1 MTTMMDDDTEL
12 VSSSDQKM
20 DDASTENPTV
30 PQADPPSSDDSGD
43 SDSDSDDDA
52 VSNQQIETLESDL
65 SSNPYNYDAYVQYI
79 KLLRKTANLEKLRQA
94 REAMSAIFPLSP
106 SLWLEW
112 ARDEASLASSENV
125 SDIVM
130 LYERGLSDYQS
141 VSLWCDYLNF
151 MLESDPSVH
160 GYTSDG
166 ISKMRSL
173 FERAIPAA
181 GVHVTEGNR
190 IWEGYKAFEEGVL
203 AAIVEADVEEKN
215 KQIQRIRSIFHRH
228 LSVPLKNLSST
239 LSTYKAWELEQGID
253 LDIGSDDL
261 NKVSPQVAAA
271 NKKAQQMYSE
281 RAHLEEHISNK
292 DLSDTEKFQE
302 FMNYIKF
309 EKTSGDPNRVQAIYE
324 RAVAEYP
331 VSSDLWID
339 YTVYLDKTLKV
350 GKAITHAYSR
360 ATRSCPWTE
369 DLWARYLLALERGS
383 APEKEIYAVFEKSL
397 QCTFSSFEEY
407 LDLYLTR
414 VDGLRRRMLSAKISE
429 TLDYSLIRETF
440 QQASD
445 YLMPHMQN
453 TDSLLHL
460 HAYWANLELSIGKD
474 LAGARGVWDS
484 FLKKSGGML
493 AAWYAYIDMEVHL
506 GHVKEARSL
515 YRRCYTRKF
524 DGTGSEDI
532 CKGWLRFEREHG
544 DLEDF
549 DIAFQK
555 VMPRLEELQLI
566 RLQQESTPAKPPAG
580 LKEHNSQKS
589 TREKR
594 KAEQNVED
602 ESLAKRQKTK
612 GRKVNEVDVGQSAT
626 VPNIKSEN
634 GKAADANKEEIE
646 DAKPVKP
653 KIYTDECTAFLSN
666 LSVKVEEEDIR
677 KFFGDVGGV
686 DSIRILHHKDT
697 GKPRGLAYVDFMNDE
712 HLAAAIAK
720 NRRMFFG
727 KKISIAR
734 SNPKKGKKEFTR
746 RGNDGSGNSK
756 EPSQIPE
763 KAKGETV
770 GEKQGDEVQLKG
782 KNTFAVPRNVK
793 PLGYTNPKP
802 SADGNVKPLGYQNPK
817 PSADGNVKPL
827 GYTNPKPSADEPA
840 KSNDDVKPLGYTN
853 PKPSADE
860 PAKSNDEFRNMFL
873 KK

>member
-1 MTTMMDDDTEL
+1 MMMDDDTEL
-12 VSSSDQKM
+12 VVRSSDQKM
-20 DDASTENPTV
+20 DVASTENPAV

-43 SDSDSDDDA
+43 SDSDSEDDA
-52 VSNQQIETLESDL
+52 ESIQQIETLESEL

-125 SDIVM
+125 SEIVK

-151 MLESDPSVH
+151 MLESDPLVH

-181 GVHVTEGNR
+181 GFHVTEGSN
-190 IWEGYKAFEEGVL
+190 IWEGYKAFEEGFL
-203 AAIVEADVEEKN
+203 ATIDEADVEEKN

-309 EKTSGDPNRVQAIYE
+309 EKTSGDPTRVQAIYE

-453 TDSLLHL
+453 PDSLLHL

-566 RLQQESTPAKPPAG
+566 RLQQESTPVKPPAG

-594 KAEQNVED
+594 KAGQNVED

-634 GKAADANKEEIE
+634 GKAADSNKEESE
-646 DAKPVKP
+646 DAKPLKP

-666 LSVKVEEEDIR
+666 LSVKVQEEDIR
-677 KFFGDVGGV
+677 KFFSDVGGV

-697 GKPRGLAYVDFMNDE
+697 GKPRGLAYVDFVNDE

-720 NRRMFFG
+720 NRKMFFG

-756 EPSQIPE
+756 DPSQIPE

-782 KNTFAVPRNVK
+782 KNTFAVPRSVK
-793 PLGYTNPKP
+793 
-802 SADGNVKPLGYQNPK
+802 Q
-817 PSADGNVKPL
+817 L
-827 GYTNPKPSADEPA
+827 GYTNPKPSADEP
-840 KSNDDVKPLGYTN
+840 T
-853 PKPSADE
+853 
-860 PAKSNDEFRNMFL
+860 KSNDEFRNML
-873 KK
+873 P

>member
-1 MTTMMDDDTEL
+1 MMADDTEL
-12 VSSSDQKM
+12 VSNTDQKM
-20 DDASTENPTV
+20 EDASAENPAR
-30 PQADPPSSDDSGD
+30 ADPPSSDDSGD
-43 SDSDSDDDA
+43 SDSDSEDEA
-52 VSNQQIETLESDL
+52 ESNQQIVTLESEL
-65 SSNPYNYDAYVQYI
+65 SANPYNYDAYVQYI

-112 ARDEASLASSENV
+112 ARDEASLAASENV
-125 SDIVM
+125 PEIVM

-141 VSLWCDYLNF
+141 VSLWCDYLSF
-151 MLESDPSVH
+151 MLEFDPSVR
-160 GYTSDG
+160 GYPSEG

-181 GVHVTEGNR
+181 GFHVTEGNR
-190 IWEGYKAFEEGVL
+190 IWEGYREFEQGVL
-203 AAIVEADVEEKN
+203 ATIDEADIEERN

-228 LSVPLKNLSST
+228 LSVPLENLSST
-239 LSTYKAWELEQGID
+239 LIAYKTWELEQGID

-261 NKVSPQVAAA
+261 SKVSHQVAVA

-281 RAHLEEHISNK
+281 RAHLEENISK
-292 DLSDTEKFQE
+292 QDLSDTEKFQE

-309 EKTSGDPNRVQAIYE
+309 EKTSGDPTRVQAIYE

-360 ATRSCPWTE
+360 ATRSCPWTG

-383 APEKEIYAVFEKSL
+383 ASEKEIYDVFEKSL

-414 VDGLRRRMLSAKISE
+414 VDGLRRRMLSTRMLEA
-429 TLDYSLIRETF
+429 LDYSLIRETF

-445 YLMPHMQN
+445 YLTPHMQN

-460 HAYWANLELSIGKD
+460 HTYWANLELNIGKD

-493 AAWYAYIDMEVHL
+493 AAWHAYIDMEVHL
-506 GHVKEARSL
+506 GHIKEARSI

-544 DLEDF
+544 DLEHF
-549 DIAFQK
+549 DLAVQK
-555 VMPRLEELQLI
+555 VMPRLEELQLM
-566 RLQQESTPAKPPAG
+566 RLQQESTPVKPSAG
-580 LKEHNSQKS
+580 LKEHSSQ
-589 TREKR
+589 KR
-594 KAEQNVED
+594 KAEQNVEE
-602 ESLAKRQKTK
+602 ESLAKRQK
-612 GRKVNEVDVGQSAT
+612 RKSQKEVDLGGQSAT
-626 VPNIKSEN
+626 VPATKNVKAEN
-634 GKAADANKEEIE
+634 GKTADSDKEETE
-646 DAKPVKP
+646 DAKPLKP
-653 KIYTDECTAFLSN
+653 KVYRDECTAFISN
-666 LSVKVEEEDIR
+666 LSVKAQEEDIR
-677 KFFGDVGGV
+677 KFFGDDGGV

-697 GKPRGLAYVDFMNDE
+697 GKPRGLAYADFVDDE

-720 NRRMFFG
+720 NRKMFFG

-746 RGNDGSGNSK
+746 RGNVDGSGNSK
-756 EPSQIPE
+756 DPSLISE
-763 KAKGETV
+763 KAKAPLGGETE
-770 GEKQGDEVQLKG
+770 GERKGNEVEVRG

-793 PLGYTNPKP
+793 PLGYT
-802 SADGNVKPLGYQNPK
+802 
-817 PSADGNVKPL
+817 
-827 GYTNPKPSADEPA
+827 TPKPSADETP
-840 KSNDDVKPLGYTN
+840 
-853 PKPSADE
+853 
-860 PAKSNDEFRNMFL
+860 KSNDEFRNMFL

>member
-1 MTTMMDDDTEL
+1 MMMDDDTEL
-12 VSSSDQKM
+12 VSSSDQNM
-20 DDASTENPTV
+20 DDASTENPAV

-43 SDSDSDDDA
+43 SDSDDDA
-52 VSNQQIETLESDL
+52 ESIQQIEILESEL
-65 SSNPYNYDAYVQYI
+65 SSIPYNYDAYVQYI
-79 KLLRKTANLEKLRQA
+79 KLLRKTANLGKLRQA

-130 LYERGLSDYQS
+130 LYERGFSDYQS

-181 GVHVTEGNR
+181 GFHVTEGNR
-190 IWEGYKAFEEGVL
+190 IWEGYRAFEEGVL
-203 AAIVEADVEEKN
+203 AAIDDADVEEKN

-239 LSTYKAWELEQGID
+239 LITYKAWELEQGID

-309 EKTSGDPNRVQAIYE
+309 EKTSGDPTRVQAIYE

-414 VDGLRRRMLSAKISE
+414 VDGLRRRMLSSKISE

-566 RLQQESTPAKPPAG
+566 RLQQESTPVKPPAG

-594 KAEQNVED
+594 KAGQNVED

-634 GKAADANKEEIE
+634 GKAADSNKEESE
-646 DAKPVKP
+646 DTKPLKP

-666 LSVKVEEEDIR
+666 LSVKVQEEDIR
-677 KFFGDVGGV
+677 KFFSNVGGV

-697 GKPRGLAYVDFMNDE
+697 GKPRGLAYVDFVNDE

-720 NRRMFFG
+720 NRKMFFG

-763 KAKGETV
+763 KAKVETV

-793 PLGYTNPKP
+793 LR
-802 SADGNVKPLGYQNPK
+802 
-817 PSADGNVKPL
+817 
-827 GYTNPKPSADEPA
+827 
-840 KSNDDVKPLGYTN
+840 GYTN

-860 PAKSNDEFRNMFL
+860 PAKSNDEFKNMFL

>member
-1 MTTMMDDDTEL
+1 MMMDDDTEL
-12 VSSSDQKM
+12 VNISDQKM
-20 DDASTENPTV
+20 EDASTENPAV
-30 PQADPPSSDDSGD
+30 PQADPHSSDDSAG
-43 SDSDSDDDA
+43 SDSDSEDEA
-52 VSNQQIETLESDL
+52 ESNQQIETLESEL
-65 SSNPYNYDAYVQYI
+65 SANPYNYDAYVQYI
-79 KLLRKTANLEKLRQA
+79 TLLRKTANLEKLRQA
-94 REAMSAIFPLSP
+94 REAMSATFPLSP

-112 ARDEASLASSENV
+112 ARDEASLASSGNV
-125 SDIVM
+125 SEIVM

-181 GVHVTEGNR
+181 GFHVTEGNR
-190 IWEGYKAFEEGVL
+190 IWEGYREFEQGVL
-203 AAIVEADVEEKN
+203 ATIDEADVEEKN

-239 LSTYKAWELEQGID
+239 LITYKAWELEQGND

-261 NKVSPQVAAA
+261 SKVSQQVAAA

-309 EKTSGDPNRVQAIYE
+309 EKTSGDPTRVQAIYD

-360 ATRSCPWTE
+360 ATRSCPWTG
-369 DLWARYLLALERGS
+369 DLWVRYLLALERGS
-383 APEKEIYAVFEKSL
+383 ASEKEIYAVFEKSL

-414 VDGLRRRMLSAKISE
+414 VDGLRRRMSSTRISE

-460 HAYWANLELSIGKD
+460 HAYWANLELNNGKD
-474 LAGARGVWDS
+474 LAGARGVWDR

-493 AAWYAYIDMEVHL
+493 AAWNAYIDMEVHL
-506 GHVKEARSL
+506 GNIKEARSI

-524 DGTGSEDI
+524 DGTGSEDL

-544 DLEDF
+544 NLEDF
-549 DIAFQK
+549 DLAVQK

-566 RLQQESTPAKPPAG
+566 RLQQESTPVKPPAG

-594 KAEQNVED
+594 KAGQNVEE
-602 ESLAKRQKTK
+602 ESLAKRQKRK
-612 GRKVNEVDVGQSAT
+612 VQKVNEVDVEGQSAT
-626 VPNIKSEN
+626 VSSTKNIKAEN
-634 GKAADANKEEIE
+634 GKAADSNKEETE

-653 KIYTDECTAFLSN
+653 KVYTDECTAFLSN
-666 LSVKVEEEDIR
+666 LSVKVSIWATCNIY
-677 KFFGDVGGV
+677 GD
-686 DSIRILHHKDT
+686 
-697 GKPRGLAYVDFMNDE
+697 GL
-712 HLAAAIAK
+712 
-720 NRRMFFG
+720 
-727 KKISIAR
+727 
-734 SNPKKGKKEFTR
+734 
-746 RGNDGSGNSK
+746 
-756 EPSQIPE
+756 
-763 KAKGETV
+763 
-770 GEKQGDEVQLKG
+770 LK
-782 KNTFAVPRNVK
+782 
-793 PLGYTNPKP
+793 
-802 SADGNVKPLGYQNPK
+802 
-817 PSADGNVKPL
+817 
-827 GYTNPKPSADEPA
+827 
-840 KSNDDVKPLGYTN
+840 
-853 PKPSADE
+853 
-860 PAKSNDEFRNMFL
+860 
-873 KK
+873 